1 MLFTI
6 FITGC
11 LFLTLLTQVL
21 PDRVRTG
28 KPGKEK
34 VNSFNNLTM
43 RNILLAF
50 FLLST
55 CSLVAQYEKGNWY
68 LEGNS
73 GIGDVSPQQ
82 GNADGVVRFGGGL
95 FVTNRFLV
103 GVRFSDDTHLTT
115 YGRYYFPLR
124 GKRLSYFAE
133 VGATYSPEGAAEP
146 FGFHGAVGLE
156 YEFAPGLMLNT
167 ALGYRV
173 GGRQNQASLDINM
186 NVILG
191 ERYRPEGGYDFLNRK
206 GTLLLN
212 GDVANLSLTNFRDD
226 QLSVFGNARLSVG
239 YFLGERLYVEA
250 GLAFGA
256 SDFKL
261 GSEAFPQDISVSS
274 RTAEVS
280 ARYFLLPGKRFQPYV
295 GAGIAYDYI
304 NREWAINGQQTFHRT
319 NNLANLQTGFL
330 HHLNERVALDF
341 NLRYNGAIGSS
352 DPDFFSGGLGL
363 KVRLAKQ

>member
-124 GKRLSYFAE
+124 GKRL
-133 VGATYSPEGAAEP
+133 
-146 FGFHGAVGLE
+146 
-156 YEFAPGLMLNT
+156 
-167 ALGYRV
+167 
-173 GGRQNQASLDINM
+173 
-186 NVILG
+186 
-191 ERYRPEGGYDFLNRK
+191 
-206 GTLLLN
+206 
-212 GDVANLSLTNFRDD
+212 RDC
-226 QLSVFGNARLSVG
+226 
-239 YFLGERLYVEA
+239 
-250 GLAFGA
+250 
-256 SDFKL
+256 
-261 GSEAFPQDISVSS
+261 
-274 RTAEVS
+274 
-280 ARYFLLPGKRFQPYV
+280 
-295 GAGIAYDYI
+295 
-304 NREWAINGQQTFHRT
+304 
-319 NNLANLQTGFL
+319 
-330 HHLNERVALDF
+330 
-341 NLRYNGAIGSS
+341 
-352 DPDFFSGGLGL
+352 
-363 KVRLAKQ
+363 